1 MLKNN
6 VSEPRRTLT
15 SSFHLN
21 NGTLITPLFFF
32 YSDLGLFCTKI
43 YRFVE
48 YTPMKCFNKFV
59 QSAVKARR
67 PGDENPNSTV
77 VAETMKLL
85 SNNSYGHQIMDR
97 SRHRVTKYL
106 NDEKTHAAKSN
117 KMFELLD
124 CINDSLY
131 EIEFAEAEV
140 EPIIVVLFILQYAKL
155 GMLELHYNFF
165 KEFCY
170 DMYEEMEMD
179 TDWLHLALAENSLFD
194 CIQEDTK

>member
-1 MLKNN
+1 MLI
-6 VSEPRRTLT
+6 
-15 SSFHLN
+15 SSFHLV
-21 NGTLITPLFFF
+21 NGILITPLFLF
-32 YSDLGLFCTKI
+32 YLDLGLFCLKI
-43 YRFVE
+43 YSFVE

-59 QSAVKARR
+59 LSAVKARR
-67 PGDENPNSTV
+67 QGDENPNSTV

-106 NDEKTHAAKSN
+106 NNKKTHAAKSK

-131 EIEFAEAEV
+131 EVEFAEAEV
-140 EPIIVVLFILQYAKL
+140 EHEEPIIVVIFILQYAKL
-155 GMLELHYNFF
+155 GMLELYYNFF
-165 KEFCY
+165 KEFCN

-179 TDWLHLALAENSLFD
+179 TDWLYLALAENSLFD